1 MKTNRFKTLWGIAL
15 SFVLLTTALP
25 FLVQAQ
31 SAAKTNGS
39 QEITRAVNRQ
49 RKLSASYS
57 LMVMVKTLQFP
68 AIIPEIFGE
77 GNIDKR
83 HLPVIR

>member
-1 MKTNRFKTLWGIAL
+1 MKTNRFKTLRGIAL

-39 QEITRAVNRQ
+39 QEITLTIEGSILGGRFFF
-49 RKLSASYS
+49 KE
-57 LMVMVKTLQFP
+57 KT
-68 AIIPEIFGE
+68 I
-77 GNIDKR
+77 
-83 HLPVIR
+83 